1 MFGTQDL
8 TPEQFRELAK
18 NSLQLNIEADFF
30 PVNKSI
36 FAKSQSAET
45 ITTKLIKR
53 SAKILDEKYH
63 FDPLF
68 YLLFS
73 ENGQDKVFGMNMR
86 AFVDNEPI
94 GGSILA
100 ANIMSMVDAKAYAT
114 VFVSNIARR
123 KLHEIRD
130 DRTLHRIPARGLA
143 VASIAQFQDGDKSYR
158 LRRFGQS
165 DDIVFWESKDSEKCS
180 IPDHAIP
187 GRFWN
192 LFYIANQLSQYYS
205 NVKNHGTKEKGE
217 EE

>member
-30 PVNKSI
+30 PVEKSI
-36 FAKSQSAET
+36 FANNQTAKT
-45 ITTKLIKR
+45 ITTKLIQR
-53 SAKILDEKYH
+53 SAKMVDEKSH

-68 YLLFS
+68 YLLFN
-73 ENGQDKVFGMNMR
+73 ENGKDKVFGMNMKTFIDR
-86 AFVDNEPI
+86 EPI

-114 VFVSNIARR
+114 IFISNIARR

-130 DRTLHRIPARGLA
+130 DRTVHNIPARGLA
-143 VASIAQFQDGDKSYR
+143 VVSIAQFLNKDKSYR
-158 LRRFGQS
+158 LRKFGQS
-165 DDIVFWESKDSEKCS
+165 DDIVFWESRDPEDYP

-205 NVKNHGTKEKGE
+205 IVKNPDEKKGE